1 MKKYELKNRHYFI
14 GALLS
19 IVISN
24 LVAVYLQFFKGD
36 VLDYAVARDG
46 KNVIFYGCLLL
57 ASILCEVLFYFVHRL
72 LSDKFVIGCT
82 RNLKQDIFEHILRRD
97 FVSYT
102 EYSQGEYIAKYT
114 NEADTIKERRFN
126 MLPMFWDIFSKIT
139 IVSIAL
145 FLLDPRIAV
154 VTIALLTTPLYIPK
168 LIEKPLQNAQTQ
180 SIKSVEEALSKVN
193 DWLSGFEVI
202 KNYSIE
208 KKILSRFQV
217 VNNNAMDKSLKET
230 QLGAVSQLIS
240 TLISYLSYF
249 VVLACSAYLV
259 WTGDFSAG
267 DFFIAIGMIDQLS
280 YPLISLAGIIR
291 QLIAIKPVC
300 KDMEMFLTMTKD
312 TQNLNA
318 LQGFQS
324 KIQFN
329 DVSFGYDEQR
339 LILSNFNLTIEKGKR
354 YLIQGPSGCGKTTTV
369 NLLLRYYDANKGN
382 ILVDGHAITEFN
394 NTYDCITVV
403 SQEANLF
410 HDTLRN
416 NLTMYCDIED
426 EKLLQILSNV
436 GLEKLANV
444 DALETMVE
452 EGGSNF
458 SGGEK
463 KRISLARA
471 LLRDTEM
478 LILDEPLANLDTI
491 TAERIEDLLLSIENK
506 TILIVSHQ
514 FSQAK
519 LDAFDKVLDFSTYQ

>member
-72 LSDKFVIGCT
+72 LSAKFVIGCT

-145 FLLDPRIAV
+145 FLLDSRIAV

-240 TLISYLSYF
+240 TLISYLSYN
-249 VVLACSAYLV
+249 
-259 WTGDFSAG
+259 
-267 DFFIAIGMIDQLS
+267 
-280 YPLISLAGIIR
+280 LI
-291 QLIAIKPVC
+291 
-300 KDMEMFLTMTKD
+300 
-312 TQNLNA
+312 
-318 LQGFQS
+318 
-324 KIQFN
+324 
-329 DVSFGYDEQR
+329 
-339 LILSNFNLTIEKGKR
+339 
-354 YLIQGPSGCGKTTTV
+354 
-369 NLLLRYYDANKGN
+369 
-382 ILVDGHAITEFN
+382 
-394 NTYDCITVV
+394 
-403 SQEANLF
+403 
-410 HDTLRN
+410 
-416 NLTMYCDIED
+416 
-426 EKLLQILSNV
+426 
-436 GLEKLANV
+436 
-444 DALETMVE
+444 
-452 EGGSNF
+452 
-458 SGGEK
+458 
-463 KRISLARA
+463 
-471 LLRDTEM
+471 
-478 LILDEPLANLDTI
+478 
-491 TAERIEDLLLSIENK
+491 
-506 TILIVSHQ
+506 
-514 FSQAK
+514 
-519 LDAFDKVLDFSTYQ
+519 YQKQQ